1 MSKQDQISNER
12 RKVLKILGM
21 SAATVP
27 LAVLSACS
35 GDKAPPPA
43 APAPEPKADE
53 PAPKPAA
60 VEEIEDAVS
69 DAAAEAPSEVEL
81 ATLSE
86 DDPSAKALG
95 YVEDATTVDAAKYP
109 RYEAGQAC
117 SNCALYA
124 GGDAA
129 EGACSIF
136 PGKAVKA
143 TGWCSVYAPKA

>member
-1 MSKQDQISNER
+1 MSNKDLISNER
-12 RKVLKILGM
+12 RKVLKILGYG
-21 SAATVP
+21 AATVP
-27 LAVLSACS
+27 LAALAACS
-35 GDKAPPPA
+35 GEKTPPPA
-43 APAPEPKADE
+43 AEPAPKAEE

-60 VEEIEDAVS
+60 VEEVEEAVA
-69 DAAAEAPSEVEL
+69 DAAAEAPTEAEL
-81 ATLSE
+81 APLSE
-86 DDPSAKALG
+86 DDPSAKSLG

-117 SNCALYA
+117 SNCALYM

-143 TGWCSVYAPKA
+143 AGWCSVYAPKA

>member
-1 MSKQDQISNER
+1 MSKLDLISNER
-12 RKVLKILGM
+12 RKVLKILGYG
-21 SAATVP
+21 AATMP
-27 LAVLSACS
+27 LAALSACS
-35 GDKAPPPA
+35 GEKAPPPA
-43 APAPEPKADE
+43 AEPAPKAE
-53 PAPKPAA
+53 KPAPKPAA
-60 VEEIEDAVS
+60 VEETVTE
-69 DAAAEAPSEVEL
+69 AAAEPPAEVKLAP
-81 ATLSE
+81 LSE
-86 DDPSAKALG
+86 DDPSAKSLG
-95 YVEDATTVDAAKYP
+95 YVTDASTVDAEKYP

>member
-1 MSKQDQISNER
+1 MSKPDQISNER

-21 SAATVP
+21 GAATVP
-27 LAVLSACS
+27 LAALSACS
-35 GDKAPPPA
+35 GEKAPPPA
-43 APAPEPKADE
+43 PKAEE

-60 VEEIEDAVS
+60 VEEIEEAVS
-69 DAAAEAPSEVEL
+69 EAAAEAPAEVEL
-81 ATLSE
+81 APLAE

-117 SNCALYA
+117 SNCALYM

-129 EGACSIF
+129 QGACSIF
-136 PGKAVKA
+136 PGKAVA
-143 TGWCSVYAPKA
+143 AAGWCSVYAPKA

>member
-1 MSKQDQISNER
+1 MSKQDLISNER
-12 RKVLKILGM
+12 RKVLKILGYG
-21 SAATVP
+21 AATVP
-27 LAVLSACS
+27 LAALSACS
-35 GDKAPPPA
+35 GEKAPPPA
-43 APAPEPKADE
+43 TPAPKAEE

-60 VEEIEDAVS
+60 VEEIEESVTEAV
-69 DAAAEAPSEVEL
+69 AEAPAEVEL
-81 ATLSE
+81 APLSE
-86 DDPSAKALG
+86 DDPSAKSLG
-95 YVEDATTVDAAKYP
+95 YVDDATSVDAAKYP

-117 SNCALYA
+117 SNCALYM